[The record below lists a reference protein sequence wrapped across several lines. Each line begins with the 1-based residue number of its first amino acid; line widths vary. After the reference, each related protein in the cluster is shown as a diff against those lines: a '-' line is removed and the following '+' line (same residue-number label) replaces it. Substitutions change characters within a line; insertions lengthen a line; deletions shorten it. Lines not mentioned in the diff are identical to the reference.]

1 MRYFLYSLI
10 ILLTLS
16 ACKNDKSE
24 GNNFAF
30 FGGEIINPNNDYV
43 VLLKGEKV
51 IDTLKLDNNN
61 RFSYTINN
69 LHAGFYTFKHGIEVQ
84 VVLIEPKDS
93 IMLRLNTLDFDESL
107 VFSGDGSDKNNYL
120 INEYLQNEILEKEIF
135 KLCKLDPLEFET
147 EISNLKEKKNKN
159 LDKFV
164 DNHETSDLFIKI
176 AQSNIKYNYYS
187 NKEAYPVIN
196 YTYNKQNIFKDLPED
211 FYNYRKE
218 VDYNEEDYLDY
229 LNYNSFLRFT
239 LNNLTLASHLSHSES
254 NDYVNT
260 SVCYNLDKLR
270 LIDSLVINNTIK
282 NNLLYYYTILF
293 LTKNKHI
300 EKNESVKNEYLK
312 HSTDEKNN
320 EKINDLFVSINNLT
334 PGETFPSIKIKN
346 TKNSELEFYTVINKP
361 TAVYFWSRNY
371 FKHFKE
377 SHYKVHELKSKYPE
391 VDFIAINIDDFSTN
405 TFVNTLQTNNFS
417 LENEYQFKNPEE
429 AMHTL
434 AIYPM
439 NKVIIIDKNNII
451 VNSKANLFSRH
462 FEEQL
467 LGLINK

>member
-1 MRYFLYSLI
+1 MRYFLYSLF
-10 ILLTLS
+10 ILLTLT
-16 ACKNDKSE
+16 ACKNDKSN
-24 GNNFAF
+24 GDAFAF
-30 FGGEIINPNNDYV
+30 FGGEIVNPNNDYV
-43 VLLKGEKV
+43 LLQKGEIL
-51 IDTLKLDNNN
+51 IDTLKLDKSN
-61 RFSYTINN
+61 RFAYAMNDLQT
-69 LHAGFYTFKHGIEVQ
+69 GFYTFKHGIEVQ
-84 VVLIEPKDS
+84 VVLIEPNDS

-107 VFSGDGSDKNNYL
+107 VFSGDGADKNNYF
-120 INEYLQNEILEKEIF
+120 INEYLQNEIQEKDIF
-135 KLCKLDPLEFET
+135 KLCKLDPISFEN
-147 EISNLKEKKNKN
+147 EINSLKQQKNKA
-159 LDKFV
+159 LDKFLE
-164 DNHETSDLFIKI
+164 NHKTSDLFEKI
-176 AQSNIKYNYYS
+176 ARSNIKYNYYS

-196 YTYNKQNIFKDLPED
+196 FSYNNQNIFEDLPEN
-211 FYNYRKE
+211 FYDYRNE
-218 VDYNEEDYLDY
+218 IDYNDESYLDY

-239 LNNLTLASHLSHSES
+239 LNNFTLASHLSHSES
-254 NDYVNT
+254 GDYIST
-260 SVCYNLDKLR
+260 SECYNMDKLKF
-270 LIDSLVINNTIK
+270 IDSLVKNPTIK

-312 HSTDEKNN
+312 YSTDENN
-320 EKINDLFVSINNLT
+320 NQKINDLFISINNLI

-346 TKNSELEFYTVINKP
+346 STNSELEFYTLISKP

-377 SHYKVHELKSKYPE
+377 SHYKVQELKRKYPE
-391 VDFIAINIDDFSTN
+391 VDFIAINIDDFNSN
-405 TFVNTLQTNNFS
+405 TFVSTLQASNFS
-417 LENEYQFKNPEE
+417 LENEYQFKNPEA

-439 NKVIIIDKNNII
+439 NKVIIVDNNNVI